1 MPKTLA
7 VADAHVVRAPVIAPR
22 SLPAARWW
30 LLATLAASL
39 GLAGCGKPGDAP
51 AGAASSAAS
60 APSSKN
66 TAAAKPPAVLLLAA
80 EDALTLESRPRATG
94 PVITG
99 SLQPE
104 RRADL
109 RAEVASTVQQV
120 LKDNGEAVR
129 AGDLLVRLDDSS
141 IRESLLSA
149 EEAVRAATQALEQ
162 TERQLQRL
170 RTLQGQGMSSM
181 QALEDAEVRRNAAN
195 SELVA
200 ARARVAT
207 AQQQRR
213 RTEVRAPFAGVVSD
227 RRVSVGDTAQIGR
240 ELVKVIDPASLRF
253 EGLVSADRMHEL
265 KLGQPVSFRVNGF
278 PDAEFAGT
286 VRRVE
291 SSADAATRQVAVL
304 VDFAQRQD
312 TPRVAGLFAE
322 GRIETGSQSQ
332 LLLPEGAVQRSGE
345 GDHVWKLAA
354 DTLVKTAV
362 KLGERDPRSGG
373 YPVLEGLAAGDR
385 VLRAPGGQL
394 VDGQRFENA
403 PNLAA
408 GSAPVGAGGA
418 GGAAA
423 KGTSAT
429 GAPN

>member
-1 MPKTLA
+1 MPKNHA
-7 VADAHVVRAPVIAPR
+7 VADPGAASTFVPVSRSAPARRA
-22 SLPAARWW
+22 L
-30 LLATLAASL
+30 LLASVASLAAAL
-39 GLAGCGKPGDAP
+39 LVAGCGKPGDGPAP
-51 AGAASSAAS
+51 AASSAAS
-60 APSSKN
+60 AAPGR
-66 TAAAKPPAVLLLAA
+66 AAAPAKPPAVLLLAA
-80 EDALTLESRPRATG
+80 EDTLTLESRPRATG

-120 LKDNGEAVR
+120 LKDNGEVVR
-129 AGDLLVRLDDSS
+129 AGDLLVRLDDSA

-162 TERQLQRL
+162 TERQVQRL

-253 EGLVSADRMHEL
+253 EGLVSADRMQEL
-265 KLGQPVSFRVNGF
+265 KIGQAVSFRVNGF
-278 PDAEFAGT
+278 SDTEFAGT

-304 VDFAQRQD
+304 VDFAERQAA
-312 TPRVAGLFAE
+312 PRVAGLFAE
-322 GRIETGSQSQ
+322 GRIATGSQT
-332 LLLPEGAVQRSGE
+332 LLMLPEGAVQRSGE
-345 GDHVWKLAA
+345 GDHVWKVGAG
-354 DTLVKTAV
+354 TLVKTAV
-362 KLGERDPRSGG
+362 KLGERDARSGE
-373 YPVLEGLAAGDR
+373 YPVLEGLANGDR
-385 VLRAPGGQL
+385 VLRAPSGQL

-403 PNLAA
+403 PGLAA
-408 GSAPVGAGGA
+408 GSPPAA
-418 GGAAA
+418 GGAAR
-423 KGTSAT
+423 GTSAT
-429 GAPN
+429 AAPN

>member
-1 MPKTLA
+1 MPKTHA
-7 VADAHVVRAPVIAPR
+7 VADPGAIRALAPVSHLAPVR
-22 SLPAARWW
+22 RG
-30 LLATLAASL
+30 LLIASL
-39 GLAGCGKPGDAP
+39 AGMATALGLSGCGKPGDGP
-51 AGAASSAAS
+51 ASAASSAAS
-60 APSSKN
+60 AAPAR
-66 TAAAKPPAVLLLAA
+66 AAAASKPPAVLLLAA
-80 EDALTLESRPRATG
+80 EDALTLQSRPRATG

-120 LKDNGEAVR
+120 LKDNGELVR
-129 AGDLLVRLDDSS
+129 AGELLVRLDDSA

-162 TERQLQRL
+162 TERQVQRL

-253 EGLVSADRMHEL
+253 EGLVSADRMQEL
-265 KLGQPVSFRVNGF
+265 KIGQAVSFRVNGF
-278 PDAEFAGT
+278 SDTEFAGT

-304 VDFAQRQD
+304 VDFAERQAA
-312 TPRVAGLFAE
+312 PRVAGLFAE
-322 GRIETGSQSQ
+322 GRIATGSQT
-332 LLLPEGAVQRSGE
+332 LLMIPEGAVQRSGE
-345 GDHVWKLAA
+345 GDHVWKVGAGM
-354 DTLVKTAV
+354 LVKTAV
-362 KLGERDPRSGG
+362 KLGERDARSGE
-373 YPVLEGLAAGDR
+373 YPVLEGLANGDR
-385 VLRAPGGQL
+385 VLRAPSGQL

-403 PNLAA
+403 PGLAA
-408 GSAPVGAGGA
+408 GSPPAAGG
-418 GGAAA
+418 GAA

-429 GAPN
+429 AAPN